1 MELIEYLK
9 ARRMVEQADPVIVKE
24 AERLAGIVKGKGLP
38 TVDLMWQE
46 LIKLAEDPQKEL
58 FNIL

>member
-9 ARRMVEQADPVIVKE
+9 ARRQVEQADPALVKE
-24 AERLAGIVKGKGLP
+24 AERLALIVKQRGLP
-38 TVDLMWQE
+38 AVDLMWQE
-46 LIKLAEDPQKEL
+46 LFKLAEEPQKEL